1 MKNNQMLE
9 TDRSPNGIPA
19 VCGVVKFAG
28 RDYGFLTSVE
38 GTEKDVWFSR
48 NNVCG
53 VRAGGS
59 NPLLVDGDGQVP
71 LFPGTVVVLLEPF
84 DNGRG
89 GLMTDGLC
97 RKVAFDGVSREIAN
111 RPYYRL
117 WHSANRWANGKF
129 IASGNQPYAEETLES
144 LEAKFPRGVQN
155 DPLAPGY
162 ATGPVKVAAVK
173 WEKRTPT
180 GGWEI
185 CEDPRPLPAVLDDA
199 ARALLQAKCSARPD
213 PSGWSPDSVE
223 CISSGGGRAIIR
235 TYAGDVLNRTLA
247 RLIEHH
253 GYKVSGNYAD
263 VTVEKG
269 PKDPDELRDALWQ
282 ILYDVAGGDDGEDW
296 LTVLHEGQ
304 NAWPFSP
311 FASMLSDELTRAA
324 LVDQTTDLHRLQSFL
339 ASRVEGV
346 PSTTKKGSSTR
357 QEAR

>member
-1 MKNNQMLE
+1 MQNERSAMKNNQMLE

-185 CEDPRPLPAVLDDA
+185 CEDPRPLPAHLNPTIRVMRLENA
-199 ARALLQAKCSARPD
+199 EPREVWVGSLQRFTALPGFKSDQFWFEKK
-213 PSGWSPDSVE
+213 
-223 CISSGGGRAIIR
+223 
-235 TYAGDVLNRTLA
+235 AGDGQWMEIADPRTETEPKPKA
-247 RLIEHH
+247 VKAPAITATAQPKRKKADKPAKAK
-253 GYKVSGNYAD
+253 GSGQTAPTGISVAPPKKEKAE
-263 VTVEKG
+263 VTVKG
-269 PKDPDELRDALWQ
+269 LEALS
-282 ILYDVAGGDDGEDW
+282 L
-296 LTVLHEGQ
+296 
-304 NAWPFSP
+304 
-311 FASMLSDELTRAA
+311 
-324 LVDQTTDLHRLQSFL
+324 
-339 ASRVEGV
+339 
-346 PSTTKKGSSTR
+346 
-357 QEAR
+357 